1 MMSTHSNT
9 LVSEYLATTSV
20 DSLPVHGFGPSYLAR
35 CILPTFSTEVI
46 KHFYEQV
53 CIGCDSGGIQRTVG
67 QLAGY
72 PQCEAGVMSGRS

>member
-1 MMSTHSNT
+1 MGKTVCILRNRHI
-9 LVSEYLATTSV
+9 
-20 DSLPVHGFGPSYLAR
+20 LPSRILRSPDLPR